1 MATFLDLRCSSFA
14 ALLYASGHQLAAR
27 RLNPARLTV
36 QSSPKT
42 RLQNFEDQKE
52 NIVWSPLLQQ
62 RKKTHLRLV
71 LFCFY
76 LLSSIQLIFSSHFF
90 PEIAQSADLVHSGRG
105 SSDVFLPDRFGQPAS
120 ARRQPGSEAFEAPN
134 PQSVRP
140 RCSSSWSLCT
150 SHCRV
155 LTTGCSLTEKLVR

>member
-1 MATFLDLRCSSFA
+1 MLFFCGTALR
-14 ALLYASGHQLAAR
+14 Q
-27 RLNPARLTV
+27 
-36 QSSPKT
+36 
-42 RLQNFEDQKE
+42 
-52 NIVWSPLLQQ
+52 WSPTRGPQAESGTPDRPVQ
-62 RKKTHLRLV
+62 PQDWITKFWGPKRKYCLV
-71 LFCFY
+71 PTITATEKNPILDLFCFVFF

-120 ARRQPGSEAFEAPN
+120 AGRQPGSEAFEAPN